1 MYDRSVGPLPPSR
14 PPQEPPTRREMNSSS
29 AAAAFYIACAVV
41 LWGAGPARPL
51 GPPLTAVF
59 LVEDSGGM

>member
-1 MYDRSVGPLPPSR
+1 
-14 PPQEPPTRREMNSSS
+14 MNSSS